1 LRQESQ
7 RLGIADRV
15 DLLGYVD
22 DMPRLYAG
30 IDLVV
35 QSSFTEGLPNVMLET
50 AYLGIPVVATD
61 VGGTREV
68 IQHGTTGWLV
78 APGSLEALVGG
89 IRRFLCEPTAFA
101 RMAASGRARI
111 EAEFSLAAR
120 TQRQTGIY
128 AEIAGVGT

>member
-1 LRQESQ
+1 
-7 RLGIADRV
+7 
-15 DLLGYVD
+15 
-22 DMPRLYAG
+22 
-30 IDLVV
+30 
-35 QSSFTEGLPNVMLET
+35 MLET

-68 IQHGTTGWLV
+68 IQHGETGWLV
-78 APGSLEALVGG
+78 APRSLEALVAG
-89 IRRFLCEPTAFA
+89 IRHYLCEPAAFA

-120 TQRQTGIY
+120 TQRQTRIY